1 MVNIDKENRDSLSYE
16 EKNHKLYLQ
25 QKELLATLLEHRA
38 ISKEQYQ
45 KSLTDL
51 TEKMGY
57 TNESF

>member
-1 MVNIDKENRDSLSYE
+1 MVNIDKENWDSLSYE

-25 QKELLATLLEHRA
+25 QKELLATLLEHKA
-38 ISKEQYQ
+38 ISPEQYK

-57 TNESF
+57 TNE

>member
-1 MVNIDKENRDSLSYE
+1 MVNIDKENWDSLSYE

-25 QKELLATLLEHRA
+25 QKELLATLLEHKA

-45 KSLTDL
+45 KSLNDL

-57 TNESF
+57 TNE